1 MEIASRGIGGC
12 GTGKTTYASEMNE
25 GTPTSLESR
34 CGTKVSGLCDI
45 SEARVSLSGWN
56 TFSSIRRVV
65 TVAAVAAFIGTLSIT
80 SPPFQGDSAIY
91 VKEIL
96 NVYRGAAPFSGLWEF
111 GHLCWRPFL
120 YALTRLFLA
129 TIPDSIAATPELKLA
144 FGAAALTML
153 FALGCVLLLVDVLYR
168 AGCSDWG
175 VVVSL
180 GMLILGDSFL
190 SYSQTAAS
198 YIPALFF
205 LLFALWW
212 SLDNKRTLFASA
224 AVTGLSLFL
233 SVAFWFPFGLA
244 APAVAVAGPLLLG
257 RKRLLRESSLI
268 LLIFGVAILCGFGL
282 GAYLGGS
289 RDAAGLAKWVHS
301 SSHGWEQNRRLLRAV
316 SGCARLLIDLGFS
329 GILMKR
335 FAFHD
340 PYNPVRISELVIKA
354 LVPVAL
360 FWLLVGAILAACIG
374 NAKTRPALIVFLV
387 VAGPLFWFAIVVLE
401 PSSPERFLP
410 VLPFFLL
417 LVALLWQVEGKR
429 AVCARSAAI
438 VFVCLLPILNGPTF
452 LKGLGES
459 SEINRRLE
467 DFRDRAERAD
477 EIVSLTISDPIASK
491 PLLVESFPMVD
502 VGNAS
507 AAHWRELFSAE
518 VLNRWKNG
526 IDVWVQ
532 KSMFLSRPPRVSGWV
547 EGDDPRVTWREIPD
561 FVGQLNYDRETPS
574 VDGFR
579 RIARSDSNQKMFL
592 AQLP

>member
-56 TFSSIRRVV
+56 TCSSIRRVV

-120 YALTRLFLA
+120 YALTRLFFW
-129 TIPDSIAATPELKLA
+129 THS
-144 FGAAALTML
+144 G
-153 FALGCVLLLVDVLYR
+153 LYR
-168 AGCSDWG
+168 RDSGIKARVRSSRTNHAFRPGMRTASRRCSLSGRLLNWRSRFFGHAD
-175 VVVSL
+175 S
-180 GMLILGDSFL
+180 GDSFL

-257 RKRLLRESSLI
+257 RETFVAGESSLI

-301 SSHGWEQNRRLLRAV
+301 SSHGWGTEPAASSSSKRL
-316 SGCARLLIDLGFS
+316 C
-329 GILMKR
+329 
-335 FAFHD
+335 
-340 PYNPVRISELVIKA
+340 
-354 LVPVAL
+354 
-360 FWLLVGAILAACIG
+360 
-374 NAKTRPALIVFLV
+374 
-387 VAGPLFWFAIVVLE
+387 
-401 PSSPERFLP
+401 
-410 VLPFFLL
+410 
-417 LVALLWQVEGKR
+417 
-429 AVCARSAAI
+429 
-438 VFVCLLPILNGPTF
+438 
-452 LKGLGES
+452 
-459 SEINRRLE
+459 
-467 DFRDRAERAD
+467 
-477 EIVSLTISDPIASK
+477 
-491 PLLVESFPMVD
+491 
-502 VGNAS
+502 AS
-507 AAHWRELFSAE
+507 A
-518 VLNRWKNG
+518 
-526 IDVWVQ
+526 D
-532 KSMFLSRPPRVSGWV
+532 
-547 EGDDPRVTWREIPD
+547 
-561 FVGQLNYDRETPS
+561 
-574 VDGFR
+574 
-579 RIARSDSNQKMFL
+579 
-592 AQLP
+592 